1 MKQSK
6 YLPLAAI
13 LFLFSCAFFSNK
25 PKPDQLKSCLAD
37 YYSNR
42 IVIESLEERD
52 GVIKEKDGV
61 KYYDSYINADI
72 KFTSETKGFSAG
84 KRYKI
89 VKGHIAFIK
98 TDKGWNCQEVNI
110 GDEEMIEIKGST
122 GENDGGS
129 DKNNRTNDKPRKRT
143 AQSDFY
149 EGRFPQASSRLLNQQ
164 EVSRYS
170 QYDLKIMRN
179 EIFARH
185 GYIFQTDEMRSYF
198 LDQPWY
204 DPKYLN
210 VDQMLTDTERKNIS
224 LIKSYEY

>member
-1 MKQSK
+1 
-6 YLPLAAI
+6 
-13 LFLFSCAFFSNK
+13 
-25 PKPDQLKSCLAD
+25 
-37 YYSNR
+37 
-42 IVIESLEERD
+42 VIESLEERD

-89 VKGHIAFIK
+89 VKGHIAFIQ

-122 GENDGGS
+122 EEKDGGS
-129 DKNNRTNDKPRKRT
+129 DNNNRINDNPRKRAT
-143 AQSDFY
+143 QSDFY
-149 EGRFPQASSRLLNQQ
+149 AGRFPQASSRLLNQQ
-164 EVSRYS
+164 EVSRHS

-185 GYIFQTDEMRSYF
+185 GYIFQTDEMRNYF
-198 LDQPWY
+198 LSQPWY
-204 DPKYLN
+204 EPTYNN
-210 VDQMLTDTERKNIS
+210 VDHLLTDTERKNIS